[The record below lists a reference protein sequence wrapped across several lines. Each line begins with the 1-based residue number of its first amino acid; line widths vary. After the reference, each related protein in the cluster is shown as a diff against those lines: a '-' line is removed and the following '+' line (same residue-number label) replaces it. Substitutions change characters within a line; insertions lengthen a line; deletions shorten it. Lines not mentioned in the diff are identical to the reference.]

1 MDYVE
6 MNKCG
11 SCKYYTYEGNI
22 RKAIA
27 VGINLITMQMT
38 RVAIGKRETY
48 QAPEDVFN
56 NSLS

>member
-6 MNKCG
+6 SIILMR
-11 SCKYYTYEGNI
+11 GNI

-48 QAPEDVFN
+48 QAPEDVF
-56 NSLS
+56 

>member
-1 MDYVE
+1 MIIMDYVE

-11 SCKYYTYEGNI
+11 SCMRGNI

-48 QAPEDVFN
+48 QAPEDVF
-56 NSLS
+56 